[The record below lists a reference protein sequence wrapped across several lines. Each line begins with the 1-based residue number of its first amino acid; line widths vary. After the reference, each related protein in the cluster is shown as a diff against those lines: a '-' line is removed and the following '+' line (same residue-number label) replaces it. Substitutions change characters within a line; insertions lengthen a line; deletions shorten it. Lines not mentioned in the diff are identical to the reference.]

1 MSIKADLSA
10 NPFISSDG
18 HTYIERVSKALELMR
33 CDAVLQEF
41 RDCRSNNKRL
51 IAWFEGR
58 RSVLAAEFAELAKE
72 VRA

>member
-1 MSIKADLSA
+1 MSTPNVNVDLSA
-10 NPFISSDG
+10 NPFITPDG
-18 HTYIERVSKALELMR
+18 AMHVARVQKALELMR

-58 RSVLAAEFAELAKE
+58 RRILAEELE
-72 VRA
+72 VTL

>member
-1 MSIKADLSA
+1 MSIKTDLSA
-10 NPFISSDG
+10 NPFVTTDG
-18 HTYIERVSKALELMR
+18 HMHIERVTKALELMR

-58 RSVLAAEFAELAKE
+58 RAVLATELE
-72 VRA
+72 VTL